1 MFRLAVPGVIG
12 AFLTSTPGLFEATFL
27 KASGADALA
36 AVALVY
42 PIVILAGM
50 FSAGAFGGAV
60 SGFTARAIGAGNYDE
75 ASTILT
81 CAVLISLVGGI
92 IMWALVVLLGPFL
105 YQYATDSIVV
115 SEAAQHYAMLL
126 FPVIPA
132 YWLINMLS
140 SVLRGSGDMIR
151 PAVIAASL
159 LATYILL
166 AVFMIPN
173 REGDLDVAIKA
184 AALAMAGAYILAAL
198 MTIYFIGQAK
208 QPIPFYMS
216 AFKSDTL
223 VQILKQGLLAA
234 SQSIMTIIY
243 ALTTTLIFSRFGT
256 DWLAGFGLAVR
267 LELIMVPVIFGIGAS
282 MIAIIGA
289 YVGAG
294 QRQQAISIAWRG
306 IGVNVAL
313 IGLLGLFLS
322 IFPQSWCS
330 IVGSDPSV
338 IANCSQ
344 SLRII
349 APTYA
354 FFALGLSCYLASQA
368 LNTLNFPVIGALLRL
383 LVAATG
389 LYWISQT
396 TPINNA
402 LYLVAA
408 AAVIYGIVV
417 AVGLR
422 FGPWRRQ

>member
-1 MFRLAVPGVIG
+1 
-12 AFLTSTPGLFEATFL
+12 
-27 KASGADALA
+27 
-36 AVALVY
+36 
-42 PIVILAGM
+42 
-50 FSAGAFGGAV
+50 
-60 SGFTARAIGAGNYDE
+60 
-75 ASTILT
+75 
-81 CAVLISLVGGI
+81 
-92 IMWALVVLLGPFL
+92 
-105 YQYATDSIVV
+105 
-115 SEAAQHYAMLL
+115 
-126 FPVIPA
+126 
-132 YWLINMLS
+132 
-140 SVLRGSGDMIR
+140 
-151 PAVIAASL
+151 
-159 LATYILL
+159 
-166 AVFMIPN
+166 
-173 REGDLDVAIKA
+173 
-184 AALAMAGAYILAAL
+184 
-198 MTIYFIGQAK
+198 
-208 QPIPFYMS
+208 
-216 AFKSDTL
+216 
-223 VQILKQGLLAA
+223 
-234 SQSIMTIIY
+234 
-243 ALTTTLIFSRFGT
+243 
-256 DWLAGFGLAVR
+256 
-267 LELIMVPVIFGIGAS
+267 MVPVIFGIGAS

-396 TPINNA
+396 TPINYA